1 MLSVFGDDPP
11 SMLGIAD
18 GAHLHTTLYSG
29 ITTSLPSILSRCEF
43 LLAVPS
49 RMSSASARFWAA
61 HSGATHVCDRP
72 TACYL

>member
-49 RMSSASARFWAA
+49 RMSSASARFGPLTLLLMCA
-61 HSGATHVCDRP
+61 